1 MWTKPSCP
9 FWSSLAACPSL
20 SVVVGGV
27 PLLRRGGLPLV
38 LSLAACPL
46 RAWQQMP
53 PKKAKPE
60 PKPNAEALALE
71 NINGKY
77 FDDLATAMSVVL
89 AHKLFSR
96 TLKALPK
103 EKGGIIEPLSE
114 ATFQSGEVIV
124 GANLASINEAHLVL
138 PGVPM
143 QQTKIDKLRNHFFKA
158 PARPDGVVVGYIGDD
173 FPIVN
178 QLGSWTCVSPVE
190 TIHAFWAAV
199 AQDIKGN
206 NKSTI
211 EEWAVMARTT
221 PVKFKRFP
229 DADAFIYFNE
239 TERWK
244 TLTASV
250 AITHSP
256 FQRIFVIYN
265 FKKRAEASSKE
276 TVTDVQIKNQLTEN
290 VTFPDDSI
298 MAEDKMSQHFVSQAR
313 EGWGGSHPQSSALA
327 ACPNYHHHLSIT
339 IILVGGLPQPPA
351 S

>member
-46 RAWQQMP
+46 RAWLQMP

-103 EKGGIIEPLSE
+103 DKGGIMEPLSE

-143 QQTKIDKLRNHFFKA
+143 QQTKIDKLRNHFFKV

-173 FPIVN
+173 FPVVN

-190 TIHAFWAAV
+190 IIHAFWGAV
-199 AQDIKGN
+199 ALDIKD
-206 NKSTI
+206 NKKAII
-211 EEWAVMARTT
+211 E
-221 PVKFKRFP
+221 
-229 DADAFIYFNE
+229 
-239 TERWK
+239 
-244 TLTASV
+244 
-250 AITHSP
+250 
-256 FQRIFVIYN
+256 
-265 FKKRAEASSKE
+265 
-276 TVTDVQIKNQLTEN
+276 
-290 VTFPDDSI
+290 
-298 MAEDKMSQHFVSQAR
+298 
-313 EGWGGSHPQSSALA
+313 
-327 ACPNYHHHLSIT
+327 
-339 IILVGGLPQPPA
+339 
-351 S
+351 

>member
-1 MWTKPSCP
+1 
-9 FWSSLAACPSL
+9 
-20 SVVVGGV
+20 
-27 PLLRRGGLPLV
+27 
-38 LSLAACPL
+38 
-46 RAWQQMP
+46 MP

-103 EKGGIIEPLSE
+103 DKGGIMEPLSE

-190 TIHAFWAAV
+190 IIHAFWAAV

-221 PVKFKRFP
+221 
-229 DADAFIYFNE
+229 
-239 TERWK
+239 
-244 TLTASV
+244 
-250 AITHSP
+250 
-256 FQRIFVIYN
+256 Q
-265 FKKRAEASSKE
+265 
-276 TVTDVQIKNQLTEN
+276 
-290 VTFPDDSI
+290 
-298 MAEDKMSQHFVSQAR
+298 
-313 EGWGGSHPQSSALA
+313 
-327 ACPNYHHHLSIT
+327 
-339 IILVGGLPQPPA
+339 
-351 S
+351 

>member
-1 MWTKPSCP
+1 MWTKPNLTAVP
-9 FWSSLAACPSL
+9 FA
-20 SVVVGGV
+20 VVVGGV

-46 RAWQQMP
+46 RAWLQMP

-77 FDDLATAMSVVL
+77 FDDLAAIMAICL
-89 AHKLFSR
+89 ANKLFSR
-96 TLKALPK
+96 SFKALAK
-103 EKGGIIEPLSE
+103 DKGGIIEPLSE
-114 ATFQSGEVIV
+114 STFKSGEVVV
-124 GANLASINEAHLVL
+124 GANLASINEAYLVL

-190 TIHAFWAAV
+190 IIHAFWAAV

-221 PVKFKRFP
+221 PVTFKRFSE
-229 DADAFIYFNE
+229 ADAFIYFNE

-250 AITHSP
+250 AIAHSP

-276 TVTDVQIKNQLTEN
+276 PVTDVQIRNQLTEN
-290 VTFPDDSI
+290 VSFPDDSI

-313 EGWGGSHPQSSALA
+313 GGAVIPNRLRWRLA
-327 ACPNYHHHLSIT
+327 PIIT
-339 IILVGGLPQPPA
+339 IILVSP
-351 S
+351 SS